1 MTPEELLEK
10 LTTYSLYLTFIP
22 NKGESYPDACQ
33 RWFNDKVKL
42 IQQAKE
48 EWEKTA
54 YGQGW
59 IDGVKSI
66 KNSKLNPI

>member
-10 LTTYSLYLTFIP
+10 LTTYSLYL

-48 EWEKTA
+48 EWEKTT

-59 IDGVKSI
+59 IDGVRSI
-66 KNSKLNPI
+66 KKSKLNTPEP